1 MSTSAVASQTLALAR
16 VASTGRLW
24 RSVPRPSALT
34 DSRQLVVLNERPST
48 AADAESVQGQGLVQA
63 LRQTAGGRLVP
74 VVQLA
79 VELLEGRQ
87 GLGVRRA
94 VVGSSWRRRRQS
106 PCSLLG
112 R

>member
-1 MSTSAVASQTLALAR
+1 MSTSAVASHRWRWLEFVHWSTLAQR
-16 VASTGRLW
+16 SST
-24 RSVPRPSALT
+24 SALT

-48 AADAESVQGQGLVQA
+48 AETPSRCKVRVSSRPSARLPAADWF
-63 LRQTAGGRLVP
+63 P

-94 VVGSSWRRRRQS
+94 VVGSLEA
-106 PCSLLG
+106 PAPVPLLALG
-112 R
+112 

>member
-1 MSTSAVASQTLALAR
+1 MSTSAVASHRWRWLEFVHWSTLAQR
-16 VASTGRLW
+16 SST
-24 RSVPRPSALT
+24 SALT

-48 AADAESVQGQGLVQA
+48 AETPRSVQGQGLVQA

-94 VVGSSWRRRRQS
+94 VVGSLEA
-106 PCSLLG
+106 PAPVPLLALG
-112 R
+112 